1 MGRLCVVS
9 GDDDFAIKAKAREL
23 AWELC
28 GGDPETDP
36 ALEVIPGTGDEL
48 KFSEIAD
55 RMLAALRTPPFLSDH
70 QVIWL
75 RNFAFFDE
83 LSSAL
88 EAKSAAGEVA
98 RLLCS
103 SLPPEQSILINGT
116 GLDGRKS
123 FSKKIKTAG
132 AELFLLS
139 APRNT
144 DRNFAENRRHRLQ
157 EACREAGKAIAPQA
171 MQYLEEIVGGNSG
184 TMAQELEKLFCY
196 VGEAPEITLADC
208 RAVCSRT
215 PEAVSWAFTGALME
229 RNVRNALEVL
239 DTLMRQGD
247 AELRVLASVASEFQ
261 QLLQTREAMR
271 ELGITRVNPRTFDQL
286 PGEVRDKFP
295 ENHLLKLHP
304 FRAYKMCERA
314 MSFGDA
320 ELAGI
325 LKSVLEANRALVS
338 GGGEPRMIL
347 EQLIFQ
353 IAGTR

>member
-1 MGRLCVVS
+1 MGRLCLVS

-28 GGDPETDP
+28 GGDPDSDP

-48 KFSEIAD
+48 KFPEIAD

-70 QVIWL
+70 QVVWL
-75 RNFAFFDE
+75 RNFAFFDD
-83 LSSAL
+83 LSNAL
-88 EAKSAAGEVA
+88 EAKTAAGEVA
-98 RLLCS
+98 RLLCVT
-103 SLPPEQSILINGT
+103 LPPEQSVLINGT

-123 FSKKIKTAG
+123 FTKKLKAAG
-132 AELFLLS
+132 AEMFLLA
-139 APRNT
+139 APRST
-144 DRNFAENRRHRLQ
+144 DRNFSENRRRLLQ
-157 EACREAGKAIAPQA
+157 EACRDAGKKIAPQA
-171 MQYLEEIVGGNSG
+171 IQYLEETIGGDSG

-215 PEAVSWAFTGALME
+215 PEAVGWAFTGALTE
-229 RNVRNALEVL
+229 RNVRAALEVL

-247 AELRVLASVASEFQ
+247 AELRVLASVAAEFQ
-261 QLLQTREAMR
+261 QLLQTREAMA

-286 PGEVRDKFP
+286 PAAVREKFP
-295 ENHLLKLHP
+295 ENRLLKLHP

-314 MSFGDA
+314 LSFGDA
-320 ELAGI
+320 ELAAA
-325 LKSVLEANRALVS
+325 LKAVLQANRALVS

-353 IAGTR
+353 IAGAR